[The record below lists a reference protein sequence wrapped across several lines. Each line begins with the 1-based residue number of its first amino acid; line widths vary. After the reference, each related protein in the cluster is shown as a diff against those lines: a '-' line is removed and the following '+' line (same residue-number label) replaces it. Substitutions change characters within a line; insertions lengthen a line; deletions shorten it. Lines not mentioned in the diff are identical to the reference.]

1 MIIIPPQPIT
11 VISSNAATSPDP
23 DNPGYMFSS
32 GMTDSEFLTT
42 QTENA
47 DMLEVEITFNNCD
60 RIALFNIDAYSVDF
74 ELTDNNT
81 SSVVQTKTVNL
92 AISGYDNEYQQW
104 ILEGM
109 HIYDNATLKISIN
122 KDIPYHISAQR
133 GTLAFP
139 ININIETAKI
149 ISINRLLNANANN
162 HFITLRITA
171 GVANKGNLLNK
182 LLILSSFLFIFMIF

>member
-1 MIIIPPQPIT
+1 MQRQHTRRRYAQSQKSEMKFFISLLSDIKNRIP
-11 VISSNAATSPDP
+11 
-23 DNPGYMFSS
+23 
-32 GMTDSEFLTT
+32 
-42 QTENA
+42 
-47 DMLEVEITFNNCD
+47 
-60 RIALFNIDAYSVDF
+60 
-74 ELTDNNT
+74 
-81 SSVVQTKTVNL
+81 
-92 AISGYDNEYQQW
+92 
-104 ILEGM
+104 
-109 HIYDNATLKISIN
+109 LKISIN

-149 ISINRLLNANANN
+149 ISKNRLLNANANN